1 MSIYSSPSS
10 NKISKLSLISI
21 LLLSLLC
28 LLLHP
33 VEVTAKL
40 GEGIVAVTDVNEKD
54 LTSISASTVEYSRAR
69 TTAGDSGGGG
79 GSSTTTSDRSLG
91 VGYNKKPYRKP
102 APKTYK
108 KPSHHHPNR
117 RKPVPSN
124 RQYYVKKPIETP
136 PGGRHNGHYYIKVPV
151 SKPTPHYDYNNN
163 NNYNYNYN
171 PKTPVYKPKPNPTP
185 QSNPTKRP
193 TKSPTKKPKPTNKPT
208 SYSNPTPKPT
218 QYSPVSTPTKPPA
231 ATPNAKTPQP
241 TKRPTTKRPTV
252 KPTTDKP
259 TTRPTTDTPTLVVW
273 PVTSSPTTGAIV
285 EGTTDTPTLVVW
297 PVTSS
302 PTTGAIVEGTTDTP
316 TLVVWPV
323 TSSPTTGAIVEG
335 KKIPPTFA
343 PSSTTSPTINLPP
356 AARTPPVPEKT
367 PVVQVEDTE
376 PSKIQLRIQDF
387 VLGGGEEFNDP
398 TSYQSVALRRVEEQL
413 NADQMTT
420 IKLLQYYSLYC
431 IYEATS
437 AKSNEYI
444 ISTGAF
450 QNDDIPGWKVS
461 TGWVSNN
468 LDPCDGG
475 WYGVACDTTGQ
486 EMGEQFDP
494 DDSAG
499 EGKIINLDLFDNS
512 LTGNFPPEVVLL
524 ASDGFYATGAG
535 SLLSLDIFNN
545 DYMSNNNDNS
555 WIQDL
560 GSQLGKFCIY
570 YVIFT
575 ACRSALSS

>member
-1 MSIYSSPSS
+1 MSTYSSPSS

-28 LLLHP
+28 LLLHS

-69 TTAGDSGGGG
+69 TTAGDSGGGGG

-136 PGGRHNGHYYIKVPV
+136 PGGRHNGHYYIEVPV

-163 NNYNYNYN
+163 NNYKYN

-285 EGTTDTPTLVVW
+285 EG
-297 PVTSS
+297 
-302 PTTGAIVEGTTDTP
+302 
-316 TLVVWPV
+316 
-323 TSSPTTGAIVEG
+323 

-356 AARTPPVPEKT
+356 AARTQPVPEKT